1 MSENQMKNP
10 AEYGYKGDETINING
25 FQFREINRVISE
37 ILEKELI
44 SVYPEPKKWINPQ
57 TYKDA
62 TKKEIKDGVAI
73 QITDIEKLFTSSE
86 PDVYYTEE
94 ARKLLRI
101 KFMLESIHAENVEK
115 GVALHVSE
123 LRKQMSKQQPEM
135 TLVKEEE

>member
-25 FQFREINRVISE
+25 FQFREINRTISE

-73 QITDIEKLFTSSE
+73 QITDIEKLFTSSV

-101 KFMLESIHAENVEK
+101 KFILESIHAENVEK
-115 GVALHVSE
+115 GIAIHISE
-123 LRKQMSKQQPEM
+123 LKKQMLEQQPKM